1 MPRSPVNLDIGKI
14 VILSEGVHPPELDQ
28 YPSVYKYQ
36 ASSDV
41 VREVMAC
48 YGAEKALD
56 PAAVSCI
63 EKDNGDHGSIFSAGQ
78 TV

>member
-1 MPRSPVNLDIGKI
+1 MNHIELLLISQKAMCRQVQELEIGKI
-14 VILSEGVHPPELDQ
+14 VILSEGVHPPDLDR

-48 YGAEKALD
+48 YGAEKAVA
-56 PAAVSCI
+56 PAV
-63 EKDNGDHGSIFSAGQ
+63 FLY
-78 TV
+78 